1 MKYLEFLEHCNK
13 RTLFVDIVLENNE
26 IIQALKNKEDK
37 KVIELLDN
45 SY

>member
-1 MKYLEFLEHCNK
+1 MKSLDFLEHCNK
-13 RTLFVDIVLENNE
+13 RTLFIDIVLENNE